1 MKITVRFLGL
11 PPSDAVRWFVEKQA
25 LFHLS
30 RFGQELQSVEVRV
43 RDVNGHRG
51 GEDMECRVVAKGPRV
66 RFATVSAL
74 SPDAYQSVGAALAKL
89 ARTVARSLERARSL
103 PAQPQALS

>member
-11 PPSDAVRWFVEKQA
+11 PPSEAVRWFVEKQA

-30 RFGQELQSVEVRV
+30 RFGHELQSIEVRV

-51 GEDMECRVVAKGPRV
+51 GVDMECRVAAKGPRV
-66 RFATVSAL
+66 GYTPVSAL
-74 SPDAYQSVGAALAKL
+74 SADAYQSVGAAMAKL
-89 ARTVARSLERARSL
+89 ARSVARSLERARSL
-103 PAQPQALS
+103 PAQPQPVS